1 MQNEFTNNL
10 VGFREEKLKK
20 AVDGS
25 TKSRTNDIVSEL
37 VINFNLMA
45 ANKMHMRSQCPFP
58 SFFFYW
64 AVCCRMEERWTETVG
79 DITFPR
85 IPINNF

>member
-58 SFFFYW
+58 SIFFLLGCLLQNGGEMDGEFRRHYFS
-64 AVCCRMEERWTETVG
+64 TYS
-79 DITFPR
+79 
-85 IPINNF
+85 NK